1 MSQDQGEDTQNKINK
16 YESEGNDGSANVL
29 NRTAKI
35 YNEHSRFSHCIYEE
49 MQIDE
54 IKREYVKTVNEKE
67 QYEEALK
74 SGTLEENED
83 VHYIIKRFN
92 ENLDIMRGLCDKWLH
107 QERIQ
112 NPSNDPEEGFDLLFH
127 ARKHDPRHRL
137 TGMYCYDVRESE
149 TFKNT
154 FKAEFKMR
162 EI

>member
-1 MSQDQGEDTQNKINK
+1 
-16 YESEGNDGSANVL
+16 
-29 NRTAKI
+29 
-35 YNEHSRFSHCIYEE
+35 

-54 IKREYVKTVNEKE
+54 IKREYVKTLNEKE

-83 VHYIIKRFN
+83 VQYIIKRFK
-92 ENLDIMRGLCDKWLH
+92 ENLDTMAALCEKWLLE
-107 QERIQ
+107 ERIQ
-112 NPSNDPEEGFDLLFH
+112 NPSNDPVEGFDLLFH
-127 ARKHDPRHRL
+127 ARKHDSRHRL
-137 TGMYCYDVRESE
+137 TGLYCYDVRESE